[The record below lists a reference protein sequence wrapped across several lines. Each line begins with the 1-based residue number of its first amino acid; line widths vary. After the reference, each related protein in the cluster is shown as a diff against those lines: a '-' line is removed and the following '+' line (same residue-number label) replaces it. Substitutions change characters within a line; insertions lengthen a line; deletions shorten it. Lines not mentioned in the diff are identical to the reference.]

1 MEGRRIK
8 ELSGQRV
15 PEHPM
20 GKQGVPGSGRK
31 IIGYNRL
38 VDITLL
44 HAPGS
49 PGGLLK

>member
-1 MEGRRIK
+1 MEGRIN

-38 VDITLL
+38 VAITLL